1 MKTIGIIGAGRIA
14 GAFTRQ
20 LIKSG
25 FNVIISNSRG
35 PGSLKT
41 LVSDLGPKVKAA
53 TTHEA
58 AQAEIVI
65 LAVQWAQAAQ
75 ALSNLPCW
83 NGRIVID
90 ATNPGIDFGS
100 AVKVTDLGGRT
111 SSEFIAGLVPGARLV
126 KAFNT
131 IYYKVLENHCEQTH
145 GRRIVFISG
154 DDPYAKRHCS
164 KLIRQLGFEPV
175 DLGSL
180 AYGGRLHQIGGPLS
194 HLNLIQ
200 SRG

>member
-14 GAFTRQ
+14 TAFTRQ
-20 LIKSG
+20 LTKSG
-25 FNVIISNSRG
+25 FHVIISNSRG
-35 PGSLKT
+35 PGSLKIMAR
-41 LVSDLGPKVKAA
+41 DLGPKVQAG
-53 TTHEA
+53 TTYEA

-65 LAVQWAQAAQ
+65 LAVQWTQAVQ
-75 ALSNLPCW
+75 ALSNLPFW

-90 ATNPGIDFGS
+90 ATNPGIDFDSGIQ
-100 AVKVTDLGGRT
+100 TDLGERT

-131 IYYKVLENHCEQTH
+131 IYYKILENHSEQLH

-154 DDPYAKRHCS
+154 DDLYAKRNCS

-175 DLGSL
+175 DLGGL
-180 AYGGRLHQIGGPLS
+180 AYGGRLHQLGGPLS

-200 SRG
+200 SRN